1 MHIIVALLL
10 ITIVASLGSA
20 LVFIYRDQGQGKTR
34 AVKAL
39 SLRVG
44 LSFVLFALLI
54 ASQRFGWVRERL
66 MCAKRCKGR
75 GAPLGRRPSRV
86 SGAFYNQ

>member
-1 MHIIVALLL
+1 MHIIVALML

-44 LSFVLFALLI
+44 LSFMLFALLI
-54 ASQRFGWVRERL
+54 ASQRFGWICERL
-66 MCAKRCKGR
+66 M
-75 GAPLGRRPSRV
+75 
-86 SGAFYNQ
+86 

>member
-1 MHIIVALLL
+1 MRIIVVLML
-10 ITIVASLGSA
+10 ITIIASLGSA

-54 ASQRFGWVRERL
+54 ASQRLGWISDRL
-66 MCAKRCKGR
+66 
-75 GAPLGRRPSRV
+75 
-86 SGAFYNQ
+86 

>member
-44 LSFVLFALLI
+44 LSFVLFALLV
-54 ASQRFGWVRERL
+54 ASQRFGWV
-66 MCAKRCKGR
+66 G
-75 GAPLGRRPSRV
+75 G
-86 SGAFYNQ
+86 

>member
-1 MHIIVALLL
+1 MRIVVLVML
-10 ITIVASLGSA
+10 ITIIASLASA

-44 LSFVLFALLI
+44 LSFALFALLI
-54 ASQRFGWVRERL
+54 ISQRLGWIGDRL
-66 MCAKRCKGR
+66 
-75 GAPLGRRPSRV
+75 
-86 SGAFYNQ
+86 

>member
-1 MHIIVALLL
+1 MRIIIVLML
-10 ITIVASLGSA
+10 ITIIASLGSA

-44 LSFVLFALLI
+44 LSFALFLLLM
-54 ASQRFGWVRERL
+54 AGHWFGWIAGRL
-66 MCAKRCKGR
+66 
-75 GAPLGRRPSRV
+75 
-86 SGAFYNQ
+86 

>member
-1 MHIIVALLL
+1 MHIIVALML

-44 LSFVLFALLI
+44 LSFMLFALLI
-54 ASQRFGWVRERL
+54 ASQRFCWIGERL
-66 MCAKRCKGR
+66 M
-75 GAPLGRRPSRV
+75 
-86 SGAFYNQ
+86 